1 MVEGHWRPG
10 CEACRWNHFC
20 SLGATHLQKMNGDC
34 GSENQTTL
42 PGKKAEK
49 LDSWSWSC
57 QAVIG
62 VDWIYF
68 IFTPFLLVEIPP
80 SSMIQQIFMV
90 GPIPMS
96 LGKSHHACCIL
107 FVCLLFLSRW
117 KVDPTQGDHCWP
129 HFLYDKP
136 SVILCLGDNWRQF
149 PPWPTKSVLRK
160 GCRCL
165 RWAQYEMRASRR
177 ITINIIQPDE
187 NLTGWWLG
195 HPSEKYESQW
205 GWLAT
210 QY

>member
-1 MVEGHWRPG
+1 MLQGNLARRATGVLFAFSWINSERVKPVKPNQGIDSLGRSPRFFNTRNINHEILMVEGHWRPG

-117 KVDPTQGDHCWP
+117 KVDPTQGVQGTTVGPIFCTTNH
-129 HFLYDKP
+129 L
-136 SVILCLGDNWRQF
+136 
-149 PPWPTKSVLRK
+149 
-160 GCRCL
+160 
-165 RWAQYEMRASRR
+165 
-177 ITINIIQPDE
+177 
-187 NLTGWWLG
+187 
-195 HPSEKYESQW
+195 
-205 GWLAT
+205 
-210 QY
+210 